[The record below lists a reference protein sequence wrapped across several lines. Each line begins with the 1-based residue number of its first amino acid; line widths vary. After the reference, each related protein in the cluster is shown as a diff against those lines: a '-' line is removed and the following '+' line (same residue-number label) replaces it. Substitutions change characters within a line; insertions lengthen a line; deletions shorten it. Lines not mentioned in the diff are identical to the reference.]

1 MLSMIAMSSG
11 FLKLGLIMLVLG
23 GIIMGF
29 VTKLRK
35 LFKKNKKTFFIYT
48 LAVVLIFGLTGLLS
62 NGNVLQNSP
71 LANFI
76 SFQVLFL
83 IYGSIHILVMRKFFD
98 NILEEIT
105 DFWPEFF
112 YTLVT
117 AILGLIGFI
126 FTVQLYKENYLY
138 IFLASALCFLIP
150 YLVIKLYEFAVSV
163 PIPLHKKWTYPE
175 QKNMKEPKESE
186 LKNPVVISFEFN
198 KEADTD
204 EISNFRL
211 KAPEQMEFG
220 KLFYFFINDYNER
233 HPESQIA
240 HVDENNVPY
249 EWVFFSRPNFIGN
262 RKHFDFNKTVD
273 ANSIKENDII
283 ICQRA

>member
-1 MLSMIAMSSG
+1 MLMIVFSPS

-23 GIIMGF
+23 GLVMGL

-35 LFKKNKKTFFIYT
+35 LFKKNKKAFFIYT
-48 LAVVLIFGLTGLLS
+48 LLTILVFGLTALLS
-62 NGNVLQNSP
+62 NDRVLQNSP

-83 IYGSIHILVMRKFFD
+83 IYGSVHVFIMRKFFD
-98 NILEEIT
+98 NILDKLTE
-105 DFWPEFF
+105 FWPEFF
-112 YTLVT
+112 YTVV
-117 AILGLIGFI
+117 IGFLGLIGFI
-126 FTVQLYKENYLY
+126 FTVQFYKLDYMFT
-138 IFLASALCFLIP
+138 FLGSAICFLIP
-150 YLVIKLYEFAVSV
+150 YLVVKLYEFAVTIPV
-163 PIPLHKKWTYPE
+163 PVYNKWMYPLG
-175 QKNMKEPKESE
+175 KNIKDPKESE

-198 KEADTD
+198 KEIDSS

-233 HPESQIA
+233 HPENQIA
-240 HVDENNVPY
+240 HLDKDNKPY
-249 EWVFFSRPNFIGN
+249 EWVFYSKPNFLGN
-262 RKHFDFNKTVD
+262 RKYYDFNKTVD
-273 ANSIKENDII
+273 ANSIKENEEI